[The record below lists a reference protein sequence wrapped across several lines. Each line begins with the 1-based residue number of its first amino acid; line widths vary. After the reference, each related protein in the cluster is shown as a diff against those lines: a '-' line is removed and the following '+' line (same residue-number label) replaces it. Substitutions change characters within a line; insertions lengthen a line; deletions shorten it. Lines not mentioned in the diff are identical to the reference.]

1 MMIASAPWE
10 LLRSVSVLV
19 TVAVT
24 VGVAGYIV
32 LRVIR
37 RRLMDPEAA
46 EPFTLAQLR
55 EMKSQGLLTDEE
67 FKLAKSRLIAATT
80 QSHLPADATGPAEDA
95 SEHED
100 DVDLDDPPDE
110 TDPADD
116 HGDTRW

>member
-32 LRVIR
+32 VRVIR

-67 FKLAKSRLIAATT
+67 FKLAKSRLI
-80 QSHLPADATGPAEDA
+80 QSHLPADATGPAADA